1 MIQHKDEPELER
13 NLKNRHVQLI
23 AIGGTIGTGLFLGSG
38 KAIHYAGP
46 SIILAY
52 FITGVVCFFLM
63 RALGELLLSNLKYH
77 SYVEFIRE
85 YLGETA
91 GFVAGWTYWFCW
103 VAIAM
108 SEITAVGVYIRYWFP
123 NVPQWLPGLCLL
135 GILLALNLITVA
147 AFGETE
153 FWFALVKIVAIL
165 LLITVGLFM
174 IFTHYKTS
182 VGHAEFSNIV
192 DYGGFFPQGIKGFLF
207 SFQMVVFSFVGVE
220 LVGLTASETKDPET
234 VLPKAINSIPIRI
247 ILFYVG
253 ALFVIIS
260 IFPWNRVLPDQSPFV
275 LVFEN
280 VGIRAA
286 ADIINFVVI
295 TAAAS
300 ACNSSIFSTGRM
312 LFSLTY
318 DTRSTILKP
327 LGRLSRQHVPAT
339 ALNFSAIV
347 IAFAVL
353 LNIIIPESV
362 FTFIT
367 SIATTSFLFI
377 WGSIIVTHMRYRR
390 TKAAQHSLFKAP
402 LFPWTDVLVLLFL
415 TGVLIVLLINRD
427 TIPATIASLTWLVLM
442 AILGRHH
449 TKVLEKEQLESE
461 E

>member
-1 MIQHKDEPELER
+1 MSAHENSPEMAR

-38 KAIHYAGP
+38 KAINYAGP

-52 FITGVVCFFLM
+52 FITGVICFFLM
-63 RALGELLLSNLKYH
+63 RALGELLLSNLNYH
-77 SYVEFIRE
+77 SYVEFIQE
-85 YLGETA
+85 YLGETV

-108 SEITAVGVYIRYWFP
+108 SEITAVGVYIRYWLP
-123 NVPQWLPGLCLL
+123 NVPQWVPGLILL
-135 GILLALNLITVA
+135 GILLLLNLITVA

-153 FWFALVKIVAIL
+153 FWFALIKIVAIV
-165 LLITVGLFM
+165 LLIVVGLFM
-174 IFTHYKTS
+174 ILTHFKTS
-182 VGHAEFSNIV
+182 VGHASFSNILNH
-192 DYGGFFPQGIKGFLF
+192 GGFFPKGMKGFLF

-220 LVGLTASETKDPET
+220 LVGLTASETQDPET
-234 VLPKAINSIPIRI
+234 VLPKAINNIPIRI

-318 DTRSTILKP
+318 DSKSNIVKP
-327 LGRLSRQHVPAT
+327 LGKLSRHQVPAA
-339 ALNFSAIV
+339 ALKFSAFV
-347 IAFAVL
+347 IALAVL
-353 LNIIIPESV
+353 LNIFIPESV

-377 WGSIIVTHMRYRR
+377 WGSIIVTHIRYKK
-390 TKAAQHSLFKAP
+390 TKMAQQSKFKAP
-402 LFPWTDVLVLLFL
+402 LYPFSDYLVLAFL
-415 TGVLIVLLINRD
+415 AVVFVILLLNRSTVPAAVSSIVWLIV
-427 TIPATIASLTWLVLM
+427 M
-442 AILGRHH
+442 FILGYKH
-449 TKVLEKEQLESE
+449 TNKVNKIVE
-461 E
+461 

>member
-1 MIQHKDEPELER
+1 MIEHKKSPELAR

-38 KAIHYAGP
+38 KAINYAGP

-63 RALGELLLSNLKYH
+63 RALGELLLSNLNYH

-85 YLGETA
+85 YLGETV
-91 GFVAGWTYWFCW
+91 GFIAGWTYWFCW

-108 SEITAVGVYIRYWFP
+108 SEITAVGVYIRYWLP
-123 NVPQWLPGLCLL
+123 NVPQWLPGLLLL
-135 GILLALNLITVA
+135 GILLLLNLITVK

-153 FWFALVKIVAIL
+153 FWFALIKIVAIL
-165 LLITVGLFM
+165 LLIGVGLFM
-174 IFTHYKTS
+174 IFTSFKTS
-182 VGHAEFSNIV
+182 VGHAGFGNV
-192 DYGGFFPQGIKGFLF
+192 VNHGGFFPKGVKGFLF
-207 SFQMVVFSFVGVE
+207 SFQMVVFSFVGIE
-220 LVGLTASETKDPET
+220 LVGLTASETQDPET
-234 VLPKAINSIPIRI
+234 VLPKAINNIPIRI

-318 DTRSTILKP
+318 DTKSDLIKP
-327 LGRLSRQHVPAT
+327 LGKLSRHQVPAN
-339 ALNFSAIV
+339 ALRFSALV
-347 IAFAVL
+347 IALAVL
-353 LNIIIPESV
+353 LNIFIPDSV

-377 WGSIIVTHMRYRR
+377 WGSIIVTHLRYKRSKLA
-390 TKAAQHSLFKAP
+390 TSSKFKAP
-402 LFPWTDVLVLLFL
+402 LYPFSDYLVLVFL
-415 TGVLIVLLINRD
+415 VAVFVVLLLNRS
-427 TIPATIASLTWLVLM
+427 TLTAAISSLVWLVVLFF
-442 AILGRHH
+442 LGRKH
-449 TKVLEKEQLESE
+449 TRELEKVKN
-461 E
+461 